1 MHKYHHLILYMLN
14 PKNKILK
21 QWSLFQCVGG
31 IQLQDWSRQVSRQLV
46 AKRWMK
52 SVVLER
58 LWHVDVQVS
67 GKLHCSC

>member
-1 MHKYHHLILYMLN
+1 MLN
-14 PKNKILK
+14 PKILK
-21 QWSLFQCVGG
+21 QCNGVLD
-31 IQLQDWSRQVSRQLV
+31 IQVQDWSSTIVNQ

-52 SVVLER
+52 SAVLER